1 MLLTLWSSMEK
12 LSELIYRGRK
22 HRLVEWTGR

>member
-12 LSELIYRGRK
+12 LSELIHRGR
-22 HRLVEWTGR
+22 